1 MIYNLKNF
9 DPSIIMGK
17 IQNKMPFYNEYHFQ
31 FEFAI
36 ALKEFIDEKNIE
48 NIEIVFEAYYP
59 TSKATDKESNKRNYT
74 DIVIYDKNNGDYIAL
89 ELKYNLRDRDR
100 NKSSRYYYNNGKYD
114 VSVAKK
120 GATDNCRYDFL
131 YDIYR
136 LEQLRAGGKYEN
148 TNIKSF
154 VKGYSI
160 IISNDEVMW
169 NLSSPHPK
177 NQSNTLL
184 KISKNNDRNFCIG
197 DRSLT
202 MQNCFWTG
210 GKNYKNLSAIR
221 KDFSLKKSYECN
233 WNKEFYFED
242 KKLTNK
248 SPSFRYLIIEVEK
261 Q

>member
-1 MIYNLKNF
+1 
-9 DPSIIMGK
+9 
-17 IQNKMPFYNEYHFQ
+17 MPFYNENHFR
-31 FEFAI
+31 FEFAMAI
-36 ALKEFIDEKNIE
+36 KEYLNEQNAE
-48 NIEIVFEAYYP
+48 NIEIVFEVYYP

-74 DIVIYDKNNGDYIAL
+74 DIVIYDKTNGEYIAF
-89 ELKYNLRDRDR
+89 ELKYNLKDGDR
-100 NKSSRYYYNNGKYD
+100 NKSNRYYYNNGEYNI
-114 VSVAKK
+114 SIAMK

-131 YDIYR
+131 YDVYR

-160 IISNDEVMW
+160 IISNDEKIW
-169 NLSSPHPK
+169 EISCPNDANKSK
-177 NQSNTLL
+177 GLL
-184 KISKNNDRNFCIG
+184 ISKNYDQNFCIG

-210 GKNYKNLSAIR
+210 GKNYKNLSAVR

-242 KKLTNK
+242 KKLTDK
-248 SPSFRYLIIEVEK
+248 SPNFRYLIIEV
-261 Q
+261 

>member
-36 ALKEFIDEKNIE
+36 ALKEVIDENDIE
-48 NIEIVFEAYYP
+48 NLEIVFEAYYP
-59 TSKATDKESNKRNYT
+59 TSKTTDKESNKRNYT

-89 ELKYNLRDRDR
+89 ELKYNLRDRSR
-100 NKSSRYYYNNGKYD
+100 NKNNRYYYNNGEYD

-136 LEQLRAGGKYEN
+136 LEQLRASGKYEN

-160 IISNDEVMW
+160 IISNDEKIW
-169 NLSSPHPK
+169 KISCPNKANELK
-177 NQSNTLL
+177 GLL
-184 KISKNNDRNFCIG
+184 ISKNNDQNFCIG
-197 DRSLT
+197 DGSLT

-210 GKNYKNLSAIR
+210 GKNCKNLSAIR

-233 WNKEFYFED
+233 WNKGFYFED
-242 KKLTNK
+242 KKLIDK
-248 SPSFRYLIIEVEK
+248 SPEFRYLIIEV
-261 Q
+261 